1 LSWLQALV
9 LGIVQGV
16 TEFLP
21 ISSSA
26 HLILT
31 SELLGWPDQ
40 GLAFDMAANT
50 GSLAAVIV
58 CFAGEWRRLLSGA
71 LGLPVVDAESRRQL
85 GLLALATVPVALV
98 GLTLQSQVAE
108 SARQVGL
115 IAATSIAFGLLLAW
129 ADRRRGG
136 IENLAAVGWIA
147 ALVIGLAQALALVP
161 GTSRAGVTI
170 TAGLLVGLARPTA
183 VRFAFLLAV
192 PVGLLV
198 GAKNVFDLIA
208 VGGEWSPELA
218 IGFVVSG
225 LSAYF
230 AIRWLLHWVRGHNL
244 LGFVAYRVI
253 LGLALL
259 THLVA

>member
-1 LSWLQALV
+1 MSWLQAVV

-31 SELLGWPDQ
+31 SQLLGWPDQ

-50 GSLAAVIV
+50 GSLVAVVV
-58 CFAGEWRRLLSGA
+58 CFAGDWRRLLAGA
-71 LGLPVVDAESRRQL
+71 VGQPAADPESRRQL
-85 GLLALATVPVALV
+85 GLLALATLPVALT
-98 GLTLQSQVAE
+98 GLILQEQLAAG
-108 SARQVGL
+108 ARQIGL
-115 IAATSIAFGLLLAW
+115 IALTSILFGLLLGW
-129 ADRRRGG
+129 ADRRRRGG
-136 IENLAAVGWIA
+136 IELTSLGWSA
-147 ALVIGLAQALALVP
+147 ALAVGLAQALSLVP

-170 TAGLLVGLARPTA
+170 TAGLLVGLARPAA

-198 GAKNVFDLIA
+198 AGKNLVDLIGT
-208 VGGEWSPELA
+208 GGEWSLQIA
-218 IGFVVSG
+218 VGFVVSG
-225 LSAYF
+225 LSAYV
-230 AIRWLLHWVRGHNL
+230 AIRWLLRWVRHHDL
-244 LGFVAYRVI
+244 MGFVVYRVF

-259 THLVA
+259 TQLAA

>member
-1 LSWLQALV
+1 MNWLQAVV

-31 SELLGWPDQ
+31 SQLFGWPDQ

-50 GSLAAVIV
+50 GSLVAVIV
-58 CFAGEWRRLLSGA
+58 CFADDWRRLLGGA
-71 LGLPVVDAESRRQL
+71 VGLPRADPESRRQL
-85 GLLALATVPVALV
+85 GQLALATLPVAAA
-98 GLTLQSQVAE
+98 GLIFQEQLATG
-108 SARQVGL
+108 ARHVGL
-115 IAATSIAFGLLLAW
+115 IAATSILFGLLLGW
-129 ADRRRGG
+129 ADRRRDRGG
-136 IENLAAVGWIA
+136 DLATLGWAA
-147 ALVIGLAQALALVP
+147 ALAIGVAQAMSLVP
-161 GTSRAGVTI
+161 GTSRAGVTV
-170 TAGLLVGLARPTA
+170 TAGLLVGLARPAA

-198 GAKNVFDLIA
+198 GAKNVVDVIG
-208 VGGEWSPELA
+208 VGGEWGAEIA

-225 LSAYF
+225 VSAYA
-230 AIRWLLHWVRGHNL
+230 AIRWLVRWVRHHDL
-244 LGFVAYRVI
+244 RGFVVYRLI

-259 THLVA
+259 TQIAG